1 MGKLSGDNPTLTK
14 QFVAAA
20 KIHPFRI
27 VQFGDED
34 GKVQQAAAAT
44 DALFGVTDSLGAD
57 VADARVDVHVAGIVT
72 TKAGGSVARGA
83 PVTSDAS
90 GQVVAA
96 GRSALKQTVVDG
108 GAAGDIAV
116 IGIGADDELVSVLA
130 IDATDA
136 SEDFSDL
143 TDEFSITAAGTI
155 NNAGGTATTGQG
167 LLVTWRSPAVA
178 VIGRALVAMETGE
191 LAPVLLA
198 LGHI

>member
-44 DALFGVTDSLGAD
+44 VALFGVTDSLGGEANG
-57 VADARVDVHVAGIVT
+57 RIDVHVAGIVT
-72 TKAGGSVARGA
+72 TKAGGRVARGA

-96 GRSALKQTVVDG
+96 GRSALRQTLVDG
-108 GAAGDIAV
+108 SAAGDITV
-116 IGIGADDELVSVLA
+116 TGIGAEDELVSVLA

-155 NNAGGTATTGQG
+155 NNAGGTATTGKG
-167 LLVTWRSPAVA
+167 LLVTWRSPVVA
-178 VIGRALVAMETGE
+178 VIGRAFVAMEVGD
-191 LAPVLLA
+191 LAPVLIA
-198 LGHI
+198 PGHI